1 MGHIILI
8 KSSFFLCKTH
18 FLIKLSGAALGP
30 HSSLLGPP
38 HYMSNKKSSSRFP
51 LLLKL
56 LIKILR
62 RCRKL
67 SDLVGR
73 KCIEER
79 GKWEALGCSHLS
91 SSRPAGAS
99 ASSEVSALGKKI
111 VQVWPQSLCL
121 PTTSPAHI
129 SSWQGVVTRAQGYC
143 PTFPMEHLQCM
154 DSIRQVLN
162 NLPLVFSGNLDFNCA
177 R

>member
-38 HYMSNKKSSSRFP
+38 HCMSNKKSSSRFP

-56 LIKILR
+56 LIKILH

-67 SDLVGR
+67 SDLVGH
-73 KCIEER
+73 KCIKER

-99 ASSEVSALGKKI
+99 ASSEVSALGKKLSRCGLNPC
-111 VQVWPQSLCL
+111 VCPPPHQPTSVLGREWSLEPRATVL
-121 PTTSPAHI
+121 PSPWNICNA
-129 SSWQGVVTRAQGYC
+129 WT
-143 PTFPMEHLQCM
+143 P
-154 DSIRQVLN
+154 
-162 NLPLVFSGNLDFNCA
+162 
-177 R
+177 